1 LAVGK
6 LESAGAQLLQ
16 SRLSI
21 TGISGGLQ
29 KTVTVTVYDEVPRMA
44 FFQVHYLNQSDEP
57 LRVTGWTNNRYV
69 IDAAGSDEPAFWSY
83 QSGSY
88 RNRPDWIMPLK
99 VNFKQEN
106 FLGMNATDYGG
117 GTPVAGAVLEVWQ
130 ANAVGRY
137 AHIGDKNPAPLDPN
151 FQGYARIVTD
161 AEGRYSIKTIK
172 PGAYPTPSGWM
183 RAPHIHFDIT
193 GKVTRLVTAM
203 YFEGE
208 PLNDQDRIL
217 KTSFNPK
224 SQMTQVDRA
233 DASSE
238 PGTLKANWDIVL
250 ITG

>member
-1 LAVGK
+1 MTIVK
-6 LESAGAQLLQ
+6 S
-16 SRLSI
+16 
-21 TGISGGLQ
+21 
-29 KTVTVTVYDEVPRMA
+29 
-44 FFQVHYLNQSDEP
+44 
-57 LRVTGWTNNRYV
+57 RYV
-69 IDAAGSDEPAFWSY
+69 RNSLPCTAFEQQNGRRDVMLKTAALMGSLLLPRFGRAQEPSRPTWMEIIGPFYPVEKPTDQDADLTQIEGRTERAQGDILY
-83 QSGSY
+83 LSGRVLA
-88 RNRPDWIMPLK
+88 RN
-99 VNFKQEN
+99 
-106 FLGMNATDYGG
+106 

-130 ANAVGRY
+130 ANAAGRY

-151 FQGYARIVTD
+151 FQGYARLVTD
-161 AEGRYSIKTIK
+161 SEGRYSIKTIK
-172 PGAYPTPSGWM
+172 PAAYPTPSGWM

-208 PLNDQDRIL
+208 PRNEQDRIL

-233 DASSE
+233 DGSSE